1 MTSSLS
7 LCYLCKCAR
16 NYNVIN
22 GMDKYEGTN
31 GHSFNLTFVLINTYF
46 QYFISVALT
55 NLKIRWLLKMI
66 WFKMFLKWQWMD
78 LFHCTYMLSYFCHR
92 QDFYR
97 TWQWAK
103 EAVNPLRTH
112 VLTRGAWWVGVYHSF
127 LYCVLL
133 CFVLVISF
141 CILCS
146 MLPHDSGLSILS
158 CPFVFLLRIF

>member
-1 MTSSLS
+1 
-7 LCYLCKCAR
+7 
-16 NYNVIN
+16 
-22 GMDKYEGTN
+22 
-31 GHSFNLTFVLINTYF
+31 
-46 QYFISVALT
+46 
-55 NLKIRWLLKMI
+55 MI

-103 EAVNPLRTH
+103 EAVNPLRTP
-112 VLTRGAWWVGVYHSF
+112 VFTPGAWWVGVYHSF

-158 CPFVFLLRIF
+158 CLLSFSFVYFSVVQNTYDIWRYTILYSAQQLIFRYEYRVKHDGEYLDP